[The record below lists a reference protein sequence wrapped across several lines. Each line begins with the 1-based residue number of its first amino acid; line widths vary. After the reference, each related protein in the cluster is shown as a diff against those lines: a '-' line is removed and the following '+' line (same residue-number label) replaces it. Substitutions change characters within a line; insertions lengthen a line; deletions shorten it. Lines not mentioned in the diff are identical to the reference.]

1 MDVAGLLSS
10 EPLASLDPAVRSF
23 LAESLADASTVSETA
38 ELLAPFLA
46 DAELGDEKETLAL
59 CKRFA
64 KAESAA
70 ATGGYAKRLSG
81 KVAQLCE
88 EPDLVEESWPE
99 TTPAPSAPS
108 KTSAKGRSVALRKA
122 DRAALEK
129 AAMASG
135 ARLELVEA
143 DSTSI
148 AKAFRACVELR
159 PWIEE
164 DAERLDMLGASFL
177 AYADEHC
184 DEKLPRWAR
193 LLQDLLD
200 EAGVS
205 GSLDEDEDLSALA
218 TKAVTQLVKSGLLQA
233 KKKTCEAGDPVWAF
247 LPEDEDWHPAVVE
260 SILDDGRLKLIFIE
274 YGKPQEAGPDEVR
287 AMEDVA
293 DEGEEG
299 EGEPSVSET

>member
-1 MDVAGLLSS
+1 MPDDATETCGEASLLSAIQKES
-10 EPLASLDPAVRSF
+10 CPQWEASWRS
-23 LAESLADASTVSETA
+23 
-38 ELLAPFLA
+38 ELL
-46 DAELGDEKETLAL
+46 ESSRRRDEKTQGVKELFEQYTKELRRGWVQSPVGTDEAEEPKSAEDLQKAGRRLENLSPHVVGPRNKLYAFSAAFDQLHQRTLAL

-122 DRAALEK
+122 DRAAPWNISFLRVVLDPSHPMYFCVFEALEK

-184 DEKLPRWAR
+184 DEKLPRWSSAS
-193 LLQDLLD
+193 
-200 EAGVS
+200 E
-205 GSLDEDEDLSALA
+205 EEDL
-218 TKAVTQLVKSGLLQA
+218 
-233 KKKTCEAGDPVWAF
+233 
-247 LPEDEDWHPAVVE
+247 
-260 SILDDGRLKLIFIE
+260 
-274 YGKPQEAGPDEVR
+274 
-287 AMEDVA
+287 
-293 DEGEEG
+293 
-299 EGEPSVSET
+299 